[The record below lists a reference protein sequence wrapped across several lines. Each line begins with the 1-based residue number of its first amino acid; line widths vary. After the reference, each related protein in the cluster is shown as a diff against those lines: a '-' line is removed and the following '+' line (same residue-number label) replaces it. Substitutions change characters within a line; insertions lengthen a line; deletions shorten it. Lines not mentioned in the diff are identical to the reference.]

1 MGWILCPI
9 YCVSNEG
16 YKQSNDTIFKIGFG
30 DNNGGL
36 TLLICEVQGLL
47 NVIVIQINYDKLG

>member
-47 NVIVIQINYDKLG
+47 NVIVI